1 VNEKKKI
8 CVCENCEF
16 RDVVFSYLDDSSI
29 EELCNNKE
37 EQSFR
42 KGEVINHEGEKIS
55 NFKYLKS
62 GLVKLYRRTSTGE
75 EQVITITRPF
85 EFVSNMSIFSEERY
99 QYSVSALEDS
109 VVCLVRLEFIKELF
123 MKNGGFAMGLLT
135 KISMINDKIIS
146 QTLDI
151 RQKNLIG
158 RVAFVLLY
166 FTNDIYNSRVFDLP
180 VSRKEIAD
188 YIGMSTANVI
198 RTMSDFKKEGIIR
211 VFGKTIEIVDLNK
224 LEIISKLSASSSLS
238 NLKLYPALM
247 IFRLEI
253 QLPLSTMSDIS
264 PITALRIQAGTGGR
278 KRGMPITAA
287 IVLTKS
293 L

>member
-1 VNEKKKI
+1 MNEKKKP
-8 CVCENCEF
+8 CVCADCEF
-16 RDVVFSYLDDSSI
+16 RDVVFAYLDDPLI
-29 EELCNNKE
+29 EDLCNHKE
-37 EQSFR
+37 EQFFR

-55 NFKYLKS
+55 TFKYLKS
-62 GLVKLYRRTSTGE
+62 GLVKLYRRAATGE

-99 QYSVSALEDS
+99 QYSVAALEDS
-109 VVCLVRLEFIKELF
+109 VVCIVKLDFIKELF

-158 RVAFVLLY
+158 RVAYVVLY
-166 FTNDIYNSRVFDLP
+166 FTKEIYKSRVFDLP

-198 RTMSDFKKEGIIR
+198 RTLSDFKKEGIIR
-211 VFGKTIEIVDLNK
+211 VFGKTIEVVDLEK
-224 LEIISKLSASSSLS
+224 LEVISK
-238 NLKLYPALM
+238 
-247 IFRLEI
+247 
-253 QLPLSTMSDIS
+253 
-264 PITALRIQAGTGGR
+264 
-278 KRGMPITAA
+278 RG
-287 IVLTKS
+287 
-293 L
+293 

>member
-1 VNEKKKI
+1 VSEKKKI

-123 MKNGGFAMGLLT
+123 MKNGGFAMGLLS

-166 FTNDIYNSRVFDLP
+166 FTNEIYNSRVFDLP

-198 RTMSDFKKEGIIR
+198 RTMSEFKKEGIIR
-211 VFGKTIEIVDLNK
+211 VFGKTIEVVDMSK
-224 LEIISKLSASSSLS
+224 LEVISK
-238 NLKLYPALM
+238 
-247 IFRLEI
+247 
-253 QLPLSTMSDIS
+253 
-264 PITALRIQAGTGGR
+264 
-278 KRGMPITAA
+278 RG
-287 IVLTKS
+287 
-293 L
+293 

>member
-1 VNEKKKI
+1 VNEKKKLCI
-8 CVCENCEF
+8 CANCDF
-16 RDVVFSYLDDSSI
+16 RDVVFSYLDDPSV

-37 EQSFR
+37 EQFFR
-42 KGEVINHEGEKIS
+42 KGEIINHEGEKII

-109 VVCLVRLEFIKELF
+109 VVCMVKLDFIKDLF
-123 MKNGGFAMGLLT
+123 LRNGGFAMGLLT

-151 RQKNLIG
+151 RQKNLVG
-158 RVAFVLLY
+158 RVAYVLLY
-166 FTNDIYNSRVFDLP
+166 FTNEIYNSRVFDLP

-198 RTMSDFKKEGIIR
+198 RTLSDFKKEEIIR
-211 VFGKTIEIVDLNK
+211 VFGKTIEVVDINK
-224 LEIISKLSASSSLS
+224 LEIISK
-238 NLKLYPALM
+238 
-247 IFRLEI
+247 
-253 QLPLSTMSDIS
+253 
-264 PITALRIQAGTGGR
+264 
-278 KRGMPITAA
+278 RG
-287 IVLTKS
+287 
-293 L
+293 

>member
-1 VNEKKKI
+1 MNEKKKP
-8 CVCENCEF
+8 CSCASCDF
-16 RDVVFSYLDDSSI
+16 REVVFSYLDELSVEDLCDHK
-29 EELCNNKE
+29 EELF
-37 EQSFR
+37 FR
-42 KGEVINHEGEKIS
+42 KGEIINHEGEKIS

-62 GLVKLYRRTSTGE
+62 GLVKLYRRTPNGD

-109 VVCLVRLEFIKELF
+109 VVCMVNLDFIKQLF
-123 MKNGGFAMGLLT
+123 LKNGGFAMGLLT
-135 KISMINDKIIS
+135 KISRISDKIIS

-166 FTNDIYNSRVFDLP
+166 FTNDIYKSRVFDLP

-198 RTMSDFKKEGIIR
+198 RTLSDFKKEGIIR
-211 VFGKTIEIVDLNK
+211 VFGKTIEVVDVAK
-224 LEIISKLSASSSLS
+224 LEVISKH
-238 NLKLYPALM
+238 
-247 IFRLEI
+247 
-253 QLPLSTMSDIS
+253 
-264 PITALRIQAGTGGR
+264 G
-278 KRGMPITAA
+278 
-287 IVLTKS
+287 
-293 L
+293 

>member
-1 VNEKKKI
+1 VSEKKKI
-8 CVCENCEF
+8 CVCESCEF
-16 RDVVFSYLDDSSI
+16 RDVVFSYLDDTTI
-29 EELCNNKE
+29 EELCDNKE

-42 KGEVINHEGEKIS
+42 KGEVINHEGEKII

-62 GLVKLYRRTSTGE
+62 GLVKLYRRTSSGE

-85 EFVSNMSIFSEERY
+85 EFVSNMSIFSEEKY

-109 VVCLVRLEFIKELF
+109 VVCLVRLTFIKELF
-123 MKNGGFAMGLLT
+123 MRNGGFAMGLLS

-166 FTNDIYNSRVFDLP
+166 FTKDIYNSRVFDLP

-211 VFGKTIEIVDLNK
+211 VFGKTIEVVDLGK
-224 LEIISKLSASSSLS
+224 LEIISK
-238 NLKLYPALM
+238 
-247 IFRLEI
+247 
-253 QLPLSTMSDIS
+253 
-264 PITALRIQAGTGGR
+264 
-278 KRGMPITAA
+278 RG
-287 IVLTKS
+287 
-293 L
+293 

>member
-1 VNEKKKI
+1 MNEKKKPCS
-8 CVCENCEF
+8 CVNCDF
-16 RDVVFSYLDDSSI
+16 RSVVFTYLEDTAI
-29 EELCNNKE
+29 EELCDHKE
-37 EQSFR
+37 EQFYR

-62 GLVKLYRRTSTGE
+62 GLVKLYRRTPAGD

-109 VVCLVRLEFIKELF
+109 VVCTVELDYIKELF
-123 MKNGGFAMGLLT
+123 VKNGGFALSLLS
-135 KISMINDKIIS
+135 KISRISDKIIS

-166 FTNDIYNSRVFDLP
+166 FANEIYKSRVFDLP

-198 RTMSDFKKEGIIR
+198 RTLSDFKREGIIR
-211 VFGKTIEIVDLNK
+211 VFGKTIEVVDIGK
-224 LEIISKLSASSSLS
+224 LEVISKH
-238 NLKLYPALM
+238 
-247 IFRLEI
+247 
-253 QLPLSTMSDIS
+253 
-264 PITALRIQAGTGGR
+264 G
-278 KRGMPITAA
+278 
-287 IVLTKS
+287 
-293 L
+293 

>member
-1 VNEKKKI
+1 VNEKKKP
-8 CVCENCEF
+8 CVCESCEF
-16 RDVVFSYLDDSSI
+16 RHVVFSYLDDTSI
-29 EELCNNKE
+29 EELCNHKE

-42 KGEVINHEGEKIS
+42 KGEVINHEGEKIT

-62 GLVKLYRRTSTGE
+62 GLVKLYRRTSTGD

-85 EFVSNMSIFSEERY
+85 EFVSNMSIFSAERY

-109 VVCLVRLEFIKELF
+109 VVCLVDLDFIKQLF
-123 MKNGGFAMGLLT
+123 LRNGGFAMGLLT
-135 KISMINDKIIS
+135 KISKINDKIIN

-166 FTNDIYNSRVFDLP
+166 FTNEIYSSRVFDLP

-198 RTMSDFKKEGIIR
+198 RTLSDFKKEGIIR
-211 VFGKTIEIVDLNK
+211 IFGKTIEVVDLNK
-224 LEIISKLSASSSLS
+224 LEIISK
-238 NLKLYPALM
+238 
-247 IFRLEI
+247 
-253 QLPLSTMSDIS
+253 
-264 PITALRIQAGTGGR
+264 
-278 KRGMPITAA
+278 RG
-287 IVLTKS
+287 
-293 L
+293 

>member
-1 VNEKKKI
+1 MNEKKKP
-8 CVCENCEF
+8 CVCASCDF
-16 RDVVFSYLDDSSI
+16 RDVVFSYLDDTSV
-29 EELCNNKE
+29 EDLCNHKE
-37 EQSFR
+37 EQFFR

-55 NFKYLKS
+55 TFKYLKS
-62 GLVKLYRRTSTGE
+62 GLVKLYRRTSTGD

-109 VVCLVRLEFIKELF
+109 VVCMVKLDFIKELF
-123 MKNGGFAMGLLT
+123 FKNGAFAMGLLT

-166 FTNDIYNSRVFDLP
+166 FTKEIYKSRVFDLP

-211 VFGKTIEIVDLNK
+211 VFGKTIEVVDIEK
-224 LEIISKLSASSSLS
+224 LEIISK
-238 NLKLYPALM
+238 
-247 IFRLEI
+247 
-253 QLPLSTMSDIS
+253 
-264 PITALRIQAGTGGR
+264 
-278 KRGMPITAA
+278 RG
-287 IVLTKS
+287 
-293 L
+293 

>member
-1 VNEKKKI
+1 MNEKKRP
-8 CVCENCEF
+8 CSCASCDF
-16 RDVVFSYLDDSSI
+16 RDVVFSYLTDPAV
-29 EELCNNKE
+29 EELCDHKE
-37 EQSFR
+37 EQFFR
-42 KGEVINHEGEKIS
+42 KGEIINHEGEKIS

-109 VVCLVRLEFIKELF
+109 VICMVKLEYIKELF
-123 MKNGGFAMGLLT
+123 LKNGGFAMGLLT
-135 KISMINDKIIS
+135 KISRINDKIIS
-146 QTLDI
+146 LTLDI

-166 FTNDIYNSRVFDLP
+166 FTNEIYKSRVFDLP

-198 RTMSDFKKEGIIR
+198 RTLSDFKKDGIIR
-211 VFGKTIEIVDLNK
+211 VFGKTIEVVDAEK
-224 LEIISKLSASSSLS
+224 LEIISKH
-238 NLKLYPALM
+238 
-247 IFRLEI
+247 
-253 QLPLSTMSDIS
+253 
-264 PITALRIQAGTGGR
+264 G
-278 KRGMPITAA
+278 
-287 IVLTKS
+287 
-293 L
+293 

>member
-1 VNEKKKI
+1 VNEKKTQCI
-8 CVCENCEF
+8 CASCDF
-16 RDVVFSYLDDSSI
+16 KDVVFSYLDETAI
-29 EELCNNKE
+29 EELCNHKE
-37 EQSFR
+37 EQAFR
-42 KGEVINHEGEKIS
+42 KGEVINHEGEKIM

-62 GLVKLYRRTSTGE
+62 GLVKLYRRTSTGD

-109 VVCLVRLEFIKELF
+109 VVCLVKLDYIKELF
-123 MKNGGFAMGLLT
+123 LKNGGFAMGLLT

-166 FTNDIYNSRVFDLP
+166 FTKEIYSSRVFDLP

-198 RTMSDFKKEGIIR
+198 RTLSDFKREGIIR
-211 VFGKTIEIVDLNK
+211 VFGKTIEIVDINK
-224 LEIISKLSASSSLS
+224 LEIISK
-238 NLKLYPALM
+238 
-247 IFRLEI
+247 
-253 QLPLSTMSDIS
+253 
-264 PITALRIQAGTGGR
+264 
-278 KRGMPITAA
+278 RG
-287 IVLTKS
+287 
-293 L
+293 